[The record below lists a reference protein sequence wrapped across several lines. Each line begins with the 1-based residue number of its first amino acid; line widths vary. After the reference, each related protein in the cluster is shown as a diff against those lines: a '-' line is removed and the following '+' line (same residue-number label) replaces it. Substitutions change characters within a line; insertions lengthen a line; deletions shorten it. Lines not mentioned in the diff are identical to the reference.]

1 MGWVRRLLGF
11 EKSLER
17 DASTADQMM
26 QRFNQNQ
33 ERIKTVGSVGGDH
46 YTDHVER
53 VKQLKREKKY
63 QEAVDLLSKLV
74 DATENES
81 KEAGEG
87 WGVAPWYY
95 EQLAIL
101 YRKENR
107 YDDEVVILERYERQP
122 KALGAGPGKLAERLK
137 KARQLRDARKT
148 NTSLNADRLLHCTLK
163 PAG

>member
-1 MGWVRRLLGF
+1 MV
-11 EKSLER
+11 
-17 DASTADQMM
+17 
-26 QRFNQNQ
+26 QRFNQEQ
-33 ERIKTVGSVGGDH
+33 ERIKAAGSVDGDH

-53 VKQLKREKKY
+53 VKQLKREKKH
-63 QEAVDLLSKLV
+63 QEAIDLLSKLV

-107 YDDEVVILERYERQP
+107 YDDEIAILERYGRQP
-122 KALGAGPGKLAERLK
+122 KAPGAGPGKLAERLK
-137 KARQLRDARKT
+137 KARRLRDAQK
-148 NTSLNADRLLHCTLK
+148 A
-163 PAG
+163 